1 MTGSNDKRYDEL
13 LEEVMA
19 GRLNRRDV
27 LRRSVLLGLSVPAIG
42 ALLAACG
49 DDDDG
54 GDDDAPTSTSGT
66 GQDGATEP
74 ADEATEPA
82 DEATETGDE
91 EESPTAG
98 DEEGTPTEE
107 SGSASPDSSPGS
119 DDVMSMDNP
128 PDVPNAEEASQYS
141 GASLTYYGDGVGI
154 GNELDLALAAKFTEQ
169 TGINIEVI
177 PRPESATE
185 TYATYQRSFEAKSG
199 DIDVM
204 MVDIIWPGAFAP
216 HLLDLTDAF
225 ADSMDQWYESI
236 VQNNTIDGKLVGAPW
251 FGDFGILYYRTDLLE
266 KYGFDG
272 PPTTWDELEEQA
284 TTIMEGEVA
293 SNPNFTGFVF
303 QGNAYEGL
311 TCNALEW
318 IASVGGGTIVEDGEV
333 TVDNEEAKAILDKI
347 GGWVGNIAPTGVT
360 GYQEEDARNAFQ
372 GGNAAFMRNWPYAY
386 SLGQAADS
394 AVVDKFDVAGLPAG
408 EGMDSVGTLGGWQLA
423 VSAYSDEPEAAT
435 EFVKYMVSPEVVK
448 WRAIVATFVP
458 LITEVAEDPD
468 VIANQPYLENLADVV
483 RVTRPSQSTGEN
495 YNQVSTEFFQG
506 VNEILTGGS
515 AEDII
520 PSVAQRIE
528 RLIG

>member
-1 MTGSNDKRYDEL
+1 MSGSNDKRYNEL
-13 LEEVMA
+13 LEEVMT

-27 LRRSVLLGLSVPAIG
+27 LRRSVVLGLSVPAIG

-49 DDDDG
+49 DDDD
-54 GDDDAPTSTSGT
+54 DDAPTSTSASG
-66 GQDGATEP
+66 DATAATDEP
-74 ADEATEPA
+74 TEAGDEPTEA
-82 DEATETGDE
+82 GDE

-98 DEEGTPTEE
+98 DEEDATPTEE
-107 SGSASPDSSPGS
+107 DEEATPGGSPTSG
-119 DDVMSMDNP
+119 MSIDNP

-185 TYATYQRSFEAKSG
+185 TFATYQRAFEAQSG

-204 MVDIIWPGAFAP
+204 MVDVIWPGAFAP
-216 HLLDLTDAF
+216 HLLDLGPAF
-225 ADSMDQWYESI
+225 EGAMDQWYESI
-236 VQNNTIDGKLVGAPW
+236 VENNTIDGKFVGAPW

-284 TTIMEGEVA
+284 TAIIEGESA

-318 IASVGGGTIVEDGEV
+318 IASVGGGTIIEDGEV
-333 TVDNEEAKAILDKI
+333 TIDNDEAKAILDKI
-347 GGWVGNIAPTGVT
+347 GGWVGTIAPTGVT

-386 SLGQAADS
+386 SLGNEDGS
-394 AVVDKFDVAGLPAG
+394 AVAGVFDVTGLPAG
-408 EGMDSVGTLGGWQLA
+408 EGIDPVGTLGGWQLA
-423 VSAYSDEPEAAT
+423 ASNYTEEPEAAT
-435 EFVKYMVSPEVVK
+435 EFIKYMVSPEVVK
-448 WRAIVATFVP
+448 WRAIVASFVP
-458 LITEVAEDPD
+458 LIIEVAEDPE
-468 VIANQPYLENLADVV
+468 VIEAQPYLENLADVV
-483 RVTRPSQSTGEN
+483 RVTRPSRETGEN
-495 YNQVSTEFFQG
+495 YNQVSTEVFQG

-515 AEDII
+515 ADDII

-528 RLIG
+528 RLLG

>member
-1 MTGSNDKRYDEL
+1 MSGSNDKRYNEL

-27 LRRSVLLGLSVPAIG
+27 LRRSVVLGLSVPAIG

-49 DDDDG
+49 DDDD
-54 GDDDAPTSTSGT
+54 DDAPTSTSASG
-66 GQDGATEP
+66 DATAATDEP
-74 ADEATEPA
+74 TEAGDEPTEA
-82 DEATETGDE
+82 GDE

-98 DEEGTPTEE
+98 DEEDATPTEE
-107 SGSASPDSSPGS
+107 DEEATPGGSPTSG
-119 DDVMSMDNP
+119 MSIDNP

-185 TYATYQRSFEAKSG
+185 TFATYQRAFEAQSG

-204 MVDIIWPGAFAP
+204 MVDVIWPGAFAP
-216 HLLDLTDAF
+216 HLLDLGPAF
-225 ADSMDQWYESI
+225 EGAMDQWYESI
-236 VQNNTIDGKLVGAPW
+236 VENNTIDGKFVGAPW

-284 TTIMEGEVA
+284 TAIIEGESA

-318 IASVGGGTIVEDGEV
+318 IASVGGGTIIEDGEV
-333 TVDNEEAKAILDKI
+333 TIDNDEAKAILDKI
-347 GGWVGNIAPTGVT
+347 GGWVGTIAPTGVT

-386 SLGQAADS
+386 SLGNEDGS
-394 AVVDKFDVAGLPAG
+394 AVAGVFDVTGLPAG
-408 EGMDSVGTLGGWQLA
+408 EGIDPVGTLGGWQLA
-423 VSAYSDEPEAAT
+423 ASNYTEEPEAAT
-435 EFVKYMVSPEVVK
+435 EFIKYMVSPEVVK
-448 WRAIVATFVP
+448 WRAIVASFVP
-458 LITEVAEDPD
+458 LIIEVAEDPE
-468 VIANQPYLENLADVV
+468 VIEAQPYLENLADVV
-483 RVTRPSQSTGEN
+483 RVTRPSRETGEN
-495 YNQVSTEFFQG
+495 YNQVSTEVFQG

-515 AEDII
+515 ADDII

-528 RLIG
+528 RLLG

>member
-1 MTGSNDKRYDEL
+1 MSGSNDKRYNEL
-13 LEEVMA
+13 LEEVMT

-27 LRRSVLLGLSVPAIG
+27 LRRSVVLGLSVPAIG

-49 DDDDG
+49 DDDD
-54 GDDDAPTSTSGT
+54 DDAPTSTSASG
-66 GQDGATEP
+66 DATAATDEP
-74 ADEATEPA
+74 TEA
-82 DEATETGDE
+82 GDE

-98 DEEGTPTEE
+98 DEEDATPTEE
-107 SGSASPDSSPGS
+107 DEEATPGGSPTSG
-119 DDVMSMDNP
+119 MSIDNP

-185 TYATYQRSFEAKSG
+185 TFATYQRAFEAQSG

-204 MVDIIWPGAFAP
+204 MVDVIWPGAFAP
-216 HLLDLTDAF
+216 HLLDLGPAF
-225 ADSMDQWYESI
+225 EGAMDQWYESI
-236 VQNNTIDGKLVGAPW
+236 VENNTIDGKFVGAPW

-284 TTIMEGEVA
+284 TAIIEGESA

-318 IASVGGGTIVEDGEV
+318 IASVGGGTIIEDGEV
-333 TVDNEEAKAILDKI
+333 TIDNDEAKAILDKI
-347 GGWVGNIAPTGVT
+347 GGWVGTIAPTGVT

-386 SLGQAADS
+386 SLGNEDGS
-394 AVVDKFDVAGLPAG
+394 AVAGVFDVTGLPAG
-408 EGMDSVGTLGGWQLA
+408 EGIDPVGTLGGWQLA
-423 VSAYSDEPEAAT
+423 ASNYTEEPEAAT
-435 EFVKYMVSPEVVK
+435 EFIKYMVSPEVVK
-448 WRAIVATFVP
+448 WRAIVASFVP
-458 LITEVAEDPD
+458 LIIEVAEDPE
-468 VIANQPYLENLADVV
+468 VIEAQPYLENLADVV
-483 RVTRPSQSTGEN
+483 RVTRPSRETGEN
-495 YNQVSTEFFQG
+495 YNQVSTEVFQG

-515 AEDII
+515 ADDII

-528 RLIG
+528 RLLG

>member
-19 GRLNRRDV
+19 GKMNRRDV
-27 LRRSVLLGLSVPAIG
+27 LRRSVMLGLSIPAIG

-54 GDDDAPTSTSGT
+54 DDDAPTSETDT
-66 GQDGATEP
+66 GAE
-74 ADEATEPA
+74 
-82 DEATETGDE
+82 TETETMGDETPEGDE
-91 EESPTAG
+91 EESPTTG
-98 DEEGTPTEE
+98 DEEEATPTEAE
-107 SGSASPDSSPGS
+107 GAASPDASPTAGMGS
-119 DDVMSMDNP
+119 GEMSIDNP
-128 PDVPNAEEASQYS
+128 PEVPNAEEASAYA
-141 GASLTYYGDGVGI
+141 GASLTYYGDGVGV
-154 GNELDLALAAKFTEQ
+154 GNELDLALAAKFTEA
-169 TGINIEVI
+169 TGIEIEVI

-185 TYATYQRSFEAKSG
+185 TYATYQRSFEAQSG

-216 HLLDLTDAF
+216 HLLDLSDAF
-225 ADSMDQWYESI
+225 ADSIDQWYESI

-251 FGDFGILYYRTDLLE
+251 FGDFGILYYRADLLE

-272 PPTTWDELEEQA
+272 PPTTWDELEQQA
-284 TTIMEGEVA
+284 TTIMEGEVG
-293 SNPNFTGFVF
+293 SNPNFAGFVF

-347 GGWVGNIAPTGVT
+347 GGWVGGIAPTGVT

-408 EGMDSVGTLGGWQLA
+408 EGMDPVGTLGGWQLA

-458 LITEVAEDPD
+458 LIIDVAEDPE
-468 VIANQPYLENLADVV
+468 VIANQPYLENLAGVT

-515 AEDII
+515 ADDII

-528 RLIG
+528 RLLG

>member
-1 MTGSNDKRYDEL
+1 MTGSNDKRYNEL
-13 LEEVMA
+13 LEEAMA

-27 LRRSVLLGLSVPAIG
+27 LRRSVVLGLSIPAIG
-42 ALLAACG
+42 TLLAACG

-54 GDDDAPTSTSGT
+54 DDAPTSTSGT
-66 GQDGATEP
+66 GQGAGTETM
-74 ADEATEPA
+74 DEAT
-82 DEATETGDE
+82 ATTGEE
-91 EESPTAG
+91 EESPTMAG
-98 DEEGTPTEE
+98 DEATPTEE
-107 SGSASPDSSPGS
+107 GMEASPDSSPTESMGS
-119 DDVMSMDNP
+119 GEYDIEVA
-128 PDVPNAEEASQYS
+128 PDVPNAEEASAYS
-141 GASLTYYGDGVGI
+141 GASITYYGDGVGI
-154 GNELDLALAAKFTEQ
+154 GNQLDETLAAKFTEA
-169 TGINIEVI
+169 TGIKIEVI

-185 TYATYQRSFEAKSG
+185 TFATYQRAFDAQSG

-204 MVDIIWPGAFAP
+204 MVDVIWPGAFAP
-216 HLLDLTDAF
+216 HLLDLGPAF
-225 ADSMDQWYESI
+225 EGAMDQWYESI
-236 VQNNTIDGKLVGAPW
+236 VENNTIDGKFVGAPW

-284 TTIMEGEVA
+284 TAIVEGETA
-293 SNPNFTGFVF
+293 NNPNFTGFVF

-333 TVDNEEAKAILDKI
+333 TVDNDEAKAILDKI
-347 GGWVGNIAPTGVT
+347 GGWVGGIAPTGVT

-386 SLGQAADS
+386 SLGQADDS
-394 AVVDKFDVAGLPAG
+394 AVVGVFDVTGLPAG
-408 EGMDSVGTLGGWQLA
+408 EGMDPVGTLGGWQLA
-423 VSAYSDEPEAAT
+423 VSNYSEEPEAAT

-448 WRAIVATFVP
+448 WRAIVASFVP
-458 LITEVAEDPD
+458 LIAEVAEDPE
-468 VIANQPYLENLADVV
+468 VIKAQPYLENLADVT

-515 AEDII
+515 ADEII

-528 RLIG
+528 RLLG